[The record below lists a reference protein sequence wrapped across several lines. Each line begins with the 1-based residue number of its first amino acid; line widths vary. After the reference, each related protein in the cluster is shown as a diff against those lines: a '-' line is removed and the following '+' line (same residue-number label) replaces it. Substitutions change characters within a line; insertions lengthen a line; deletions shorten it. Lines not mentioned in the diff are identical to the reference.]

1 MQAGANACWEGT
13 DLSAVTTATATLV
26 SPDFGIVAVLA
37 LVLTLVVREIGGAG
51 LRTQRTTRGI
61 QLLLRT
67 WNAPI
72 LALLVVFVVI
82 VALRVQDVLNS

>member
-1 MQAGANACWEGT
+1 M
-13 DLSAVTTATATLV
+13 SAITTATTSVASV
-26 SPDFGIVAVLA
+26 EMSIVAVIA
-37 LVLTLVVREIGGAG
+37 LIVTLVVREVGDAG
-51 LRTQRTTRGI
+51 LRTRRKAAAT

-82 VALRVQDVLNS
+82 VTLRVQDILT

>member
-1 MQAGANACWEGT
+1 M
-13 DLSAVTTATATLV
+13 SAVTTATLTLA
-26 SPDFGIVAVLA
+26 SGEMGIVAVIA
-37 LVLTLVVREIGGAG
+37 LIFTLVVREIGGTG
-51 LRTQRTTRGI
+51 LRTRSKTPGI

-82 VALRVQDVLNS
+82 LAQRVQDVLT